1 MEKNTI
7 TMELFK
13 FPQDL
18 RTRYIPKDKSVQV
31 PFEFYFK
38 KLMLIEMEI
47 IENILKDKILIF
59 EFEKSDSAV
68 HKLKEQ
74 TKNIPNLSGLYFVFC
89 QEKLD
94 EKFKHLEFNLVDLTH
109 TLLYF
114 GKAGGVTLKGNK
126 LKQGLKGRLN
136 NVISDSSRNLK
147 DIKRAK
153 YWEIIMDENNIS
165 ILRIVCFLSDN
176 PSQIE
181 ESIYNELDKSN
192 KIYPFLNKKRGRNKK
207 K

>member
-1 MEKNTI
+1 
-7 TMELFK
+7 
-13 FPQDL
+13 
-18 RTRYIPKDKSVQV
+18 
-31 PFEFYFK
+31 
-38 KLMLIEMEI
+38 MEI

-68 HKLKEQ
+68 YKLKEQ

-94 EKFKHLEFNLVDLTH
+94 EKFKHLEFNLVDLPH

-114 GKAGGVTLKGNK
+114 GKAGGVTLKGK
-126 LKQGLKGRLN
+126 ELKQGLNGRLN
-136 NVISDSSRNLK
+136 NVTSDSSRNLK

-165 ILRIVCFLSDN
+165 LLRIVCFLNDN

-192 KIYPFLNKKRGRNKK
+192 KIYPLLNKKRGRNKK